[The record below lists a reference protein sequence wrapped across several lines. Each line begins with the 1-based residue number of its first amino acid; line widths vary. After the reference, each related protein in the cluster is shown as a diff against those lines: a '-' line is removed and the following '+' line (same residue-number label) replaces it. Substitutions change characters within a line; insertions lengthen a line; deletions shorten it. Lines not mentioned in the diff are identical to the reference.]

1 MKMQQS
7 GGLLLAATLGG
18 NTEIESNPS
27 ISAKLERRKGCNF
40 LCQFC
45 V

>member
-7 GGLLLAATLGG
+7 GGLLLATALGG

-27 ISAKLERRKGCNF
+27 ISAHPNGVVLLLAKMR
-40 LCQFC
+40 
-45 V
+45 

>member
-7 GGLLLAATLGG
+7 GGLLLATALGG

-27 ISAKLERRKGCNF
+27 ISAK
-40 LCQFC
+40 
-45 V
+45 